1 MANRMTKN
9 TLRCALK
16 LSGIKKTLGS
26 VSLTRRL
33 MKRTIFQTL
42 IGMRL
47 AVLLTVGLMTF
58 SFCAD
63 LALGAKPIKELFDDD
78 PTLRQQTYQNWA
90 KKIEEQL
97 QQAQGAEEKKLIL
110 LQKQFLERLKEISDS
125 PGETDAVELLEEVAG
140 QSSLTWQNWVL
151 YLNRFVE
158 MIRQETKTR
167 EEIKEAEIQ
176 LKDMEKELSALS
188 PDQPYTMM
196 VQIQHAYQMRKLKLR
211 EAIVRQLSEQ
221 LESARKAFPDI
232 IRRVRIDSSTNEK
245 IKSELEMAQKKLSRL
260 EEENKIIARF
270 VALEQQEIP
279 VPLDSEDPSSKARQL
294 LKRYNTLK
302 LYKIQ
307 INTLER
313 ESLTHAQRLAVLEN
327 NNNLLW
333 IRLLGNQTSPN
344 SLLLPNEN
352 NIKEIDQIR
361 DDHKKLLITL
371 RQIKS
376 ELFVFKADSLPT
388 GPKATDLYED
398 LADSA
403 DNIAV
408 EVTGN
413 DKKAALLEEK
423 RRLFLRA
430 VTIKQ
435 SVFSSV
441 VTRTFDT
448 LGVLWKKTGEFFRY
462 PVFGSSRLW
471 LSIGDVLKI
480 ILILS
485 LGALIHRFYDQT
497 TKLIK
502 SLSGWQREGKT
513 EKKRLSLELSA
524 EGWRNLRWDSLNLR
538 RRIKFDAWFPH
549 IPLGITVGLFGLF
562 VLWRVYGT
570 VFGVVKSLSSIQAL
584 PRSMFFTTM
593 EKLSETAGGI
603 MLILMSIGLMRRSRF
618 IWFVTLLLSVAMAVA
633 AYLRPYSPYLM
644 WASLSLLAFLLIF
657 KRHFKQVS
665 IAAGSLFAL
674 CSVLVF
680 LVYGIFGSYIL
691 GQEFNPP
698 IEDFASSLYFTIVT
712 ISTVGYGEITPRTL
726 EARFFVVSLIIL
738 GIIVFATSITTVIV
752 PLIGSRLRRIMESK
766 GEKMER
772 KDHIILTGNT
782 PLAHNTF
789 EELKKRDIPITVIL
803 PTEAGEEAFL
813 DADFIIGDPTAV
825 RVLRLAGLEK
835 AQAVMALGNDD
846 SENAFVVLAAKEVE
860 GTAKA
865 ICAVND
871 SKNINKVRRVRPDM
885 LIAPQ
890 VLGGELL
897 AMAMSGEKPDLE
909 ILMKR
914 MFNND

>member
-1 MANRMTKN
+1 MKKN
-9 TLRCALK
+9 TLRCAFK
-16 LSGIKKTLGS
+16 LFGINKALGA
-26 VSLTRRL
+26 VSLTRRP

-47 AVLLTVGLMTF
+47 VVLLTVGLMTF
-58 SFCAD
+58 SFYAD

-78 PTLRQQTYQNWA
+78 PMLRQKTYQNWA
-90 KKIEEQL
+90 KKIDKQL
-97 QQAQGAEEKKLIL
+97 QQVKGVEEKKLML
-110 LQKQFLERLKEISDS
+110 LQKQFLERLKEISES
-125 PGETDAVELLEEVAG
+125 PGESNASKLPEVAAG
-140 QSSLTWQNWVL
+140 QSYLTWQNWIL

-158 MIRQETKTR
+158 MIRQDTKIR

-188 PDQPYTMM
+188 PDQPHTMM
-196 VQIQHAYQMRKLKLR
+196 VQLQHAYQVRKLRLT
-211 EAIVRQLSEQ
+211 EAIARQMSEQ
-221 LESARKAFPDI
+221 LESTRKAFPDI
-232 IRRVRIDSSTNEK
+232 IRRVRIDPSTNEK
-245 IKSELEMAQKKLSRL
+245 IRSELEMAQKKLSRL
-260 EEENKIIARF
+260 KEENKIIARF

-279 VPLDSEDPSSKARQL
+279 MPFDLEDPSSKVHNL

-307 INTLER
+307 INKLVR

-333 IRLLGNQTSPN
+333 IQLLGNQTPPN
-344 SLLLPNEN
+344 SLLVPNEN

-361 DDHKKLLITL
+361 DDYKKLLITL

-376 ELFVFKADSLPT
+376 ELFAFKAESLPI

-408 EVTGN
+408 KVTVN
-413 DKKAALLEEK
+413 DKNAALLQEK
-423 RRLFLRA
+423 NRLFLRA

-435 SVFSSV
+435 SLFSSLI
-441 VTRTFDT
+441 TRTFDT
-448 LGVLWKKTGEFFRY
+448 LGVLWKKTGEFFQY
-462 PVFGSSRLW
+462 PVLGSGRRW
-471 LSIGDVLKI
+471 LSIGGVLQI

-485 LGALIHRFYDQT
+485 LGALIHRFYGQT
-497 TKLIK
+497 AKLIK
-502 SLSGWQREGKT
+502 SLTGWQREGKT
-513 EKKRLSLELSA
+513 EKKGMSMELPA
-524 EGWRNLRWDSLNLR
+524 EGWRNLRWNSLNLR
-538 RRIKFDAWFPH
+538 RRVKFDAWFPH
-549 IPLGITVGLFGLF
+549 IPLGITVGLFGLL

-570 VFGVVKSLSSIQAL
+570 VFGVVKSLSSIQSL

-618 IWFVTLLLSVAMAVA
+618 IWFVTLLLSVTMAVA

-644 WASLSLLAFLLIF
+644 WASLSLLALLLIF

-665 IAAGSLFAL
+665 LAAGSLFAL

-680 LVYGIFGSYIL
+680 MVYGIFGSYIL

-698 IEDFASSLYFTIVT
+698 IDDFASSLYFTIVT

-726 EARFFVVSLIIL
+726 EARLFVVSLIIL

-772 KDHIILTGNT
+772 KDHIILIGNT

-789 EELKKRDIPITVIL
+789 EELKKRGIPITVIL

-813 DADFIIGDPTAV
+813 DADVIIGDPTAV
-825 RVLRLAGLEK
+825 KVLRLAGLEK
-835 AQAVMALGNDD
+835 AQAVMALGDDD
-846 SENAFVVLAAKEVE
+846 SENAFVVLAAKEVK
-860 GTAKA
+860 GAAKA

-897 AMAMSGEKPDLE
+897 AMTMSGETPDLE

>member
-1 MANRMTKN
+1 MTKN

-16 LSGIKKTLGS
+16 LFGINKTLGS
-26 VSLTRRL
+26 VSLTRRP

-42 IGMRL
+42 IGMKL
-47 AVLLTVGLMTF
+47 VVLLTVGLITF
-58 SFCAD
+58 SFYAD

-78 PTLRQQTYQNWA
+78 PKLRQQTYQNLA
-90 KKIEEQL
+90 KKIEEHL
-97 QQAQGAEEKKLIL
+97 HHAKGDEEKKLML
-110 LQKQFLERLKEISDS
+110 LQKQFLERLKEISES
-125 PGETDAVELLEEVAG
+125 PGESNASKLPEVAAG
-140 QSSLTWQNWVL
+140 QSYLTWQNWIL

-158 MIRQETKTR
+158 MIRQDTKIR

-188 PDQPYTMM
+188 PDQPHTMM
-196 VQIQHAYQMRKLKLR
+196 VQLQHAYQMRKFRLT
-211 EAIVRQLSEQ
+211 EAIVRQMSEQ
-221 LESARKAFPDI
+221 LKSTRKAFPDI
-232 IRRVRIDSSTNEK
+232 IRRVRIDTSTNKK
-245 IKSELEMAQKKLSRL
+245 ISSELETAQNKLSKL
-260 EEENKIIARF
+260 EEENKIIAR
-270 VALEQQEIP
+270 VLALEQQEIP
-279 VPLDSEDPSSKARQL
+279 LPLDSEDPSSKVRHL

-302 LYKIQ
+302 SYKIQ
-307 INTLER
+307 INKLER
-313 ESLTHAQRLAVLEN
+313 ESLTYAQRLVVLEN

-333 IRLLGNQTSPN
+333 IRLLGKQTSPN
-344 SLLLPNEN
+344 SLLVPNED
-352 NIKEIDQIR
+352 NIKELDQLR
-361 DDHKKLLITL
+361 DNHKKLLITL

-388 GPKATDLYED
+388 GPKTTDLYED

-408 EVTGN
+408 EVTAN

-423 RRLFLRA
+423 SRLFLRA

-435 SVFSSV
+435 SVFSSL

-462 PVFGSSRLW
+462 PVFGSGRPW
-471 LSIGDVLKI
+471 LSIGDVLQI

-485 LGALIHRFYDQT
+485 LGALIHRFYGQT
-497 TKLIK
+497 TKLMK
-502 SLSGWQREGKT
+502 SLSGWQRKEKT
-513 EKKRLSLELSA
+513 EKKPLSTVLSA
-524 EGWRNLRWDSLNLR
+524 EGWRNLRWNSLNLR

-549 IPLGITVGLFGLF
+549 IPLGITVGLFGLL
-562 VLWRVYGT
+562 VLWRVYGNL
-570 VFGVVKSLSSIQAL
+570 FGVVKSLSSIQAL
-584 PRSMFFTTM
+584 PKSMFFTTM
-593 EKLSETAGGI
+593 GKLSETAGGI
-603 MLILMSIGLMRRSRF
+603 LLILMSIGLMRRSRF

-644 WASLSLLAFLLIF
+644 WASLFLLVFLLIF

-665 IAAGSLFAL
+665 LAAGSLFAL

-680 LVYGIFGSYIL
+680 LVYGIFGSFIL
-691 GQEFNPP
+691 GKEFNPP
-698 IEDFASSLYFTIVT
+698 IDDFASSLYFTIVT
-712 ISTVGYGEITPRTL
+712 MSTVGYGEITPRTL
-726 EARFFVVSLIIL
+726 EARLFVVSLIIL

-752 PLIGSRLRRIMESK
+752 PLIGSRMRRIMESK

-782 PLAHNTF
+782 PLANNTF
-789 EELKKRDIPITVIL
+789 EELKKRNIPITVIV

-813 DADFIIGDPTAV
+813 DADFIVGDPTAV
-825 RVLRLAGLEK
+825 KVLRLAGLEK

-860 GTAKA
+860 GTAKT

-885 LIAPQ
+885 IIAPQ

-897 AMAMSGEKPDLE
+897 AMAMSGETPDLE
-909 ILMKR
+909 VLMKR
-914 MFNND
+914 MFNHE

>member
-1 MANRMTKN
+1 MTKN

-16 LSGIKKTLGS
+16 LFGINKALGA
-26 VSLTRRL
+26 VSLTRRP

-47 AVLLTVGLMTF
+47 VVLLTVGLMTF
-58 SFCAD
+58 SFYAD

-78 PTLRQQTYQNWA
+78 PKLRQQTYQNLA

-97 QQAQGAEEKKLIL
+97 QQVKGAEEKKLML
-110 LQKQFLERLKEISDS
+110 LQKQLLERLKEISDS
-125 PGETDAVELLEEVAG
+125 PGETNAGELPEVVAG
-140 QSSLTWQNWVL
+140 QSYLKWQSWVL

-158 MIRQETKTR
+158 MIRQETKIK
-167 EEIKEAEIQ
+167 EEIKETEIQ

-188 PDQPYTMM
+188 PDQPHTMM
-196 VQIQHAYQMRKLKLR
+196 VQLQYAYQMRKLSLTK
-211 EAIVRQLSEQ
+211 AIARQMFEQ
-221 LESARKAFPDI
+221 LESTRKNFPEI
-232 IRRVRIDSSTNEK
+232 IRRVRIDPSTNEK
-245 IKSELEMAQKKLSRL
+245 IRSELAIAQKKLYRL
-260 EEENKIIARF
+260 EEENKIIARV

-279 VPLDSEDPSSKARQL
+279 MPLDSEDPSSKVRQL

-307 INTLER
+307 INKLVR
-313 ESLTHAQRLAVLEN
+313 ESLTYAQRLVVLEN

-333 IRLLGNQTSPN
+333 IRLLGKQTSPN
-344 SLLLPNEN
+344 SLLVPNED
-352 NIKEIDQIR
+352 NIKEVDQLR

-376 ELFVFKADSLPT
+376 ELFVFKADSMPT
-388 GPKATDLYED
+388 GPKTTDLYED

-408 EVTGN
+408 EVTAN

-423 RRLFLRA
+423 SRLFLRA

-448 LGVLWKKTGEFFRY
+448 LGVFWKKTGEFFRY
-462 PVFGSSRLW
+462 PVFGSGRPW
-471 LSIGDVLKI
+471 LSIGNVLQV
-480 ILILS
+480 ILILF
-485 LGALIHRFYDQT
+485 LGALIHRFYGQT

-502 SLSGWQREGKT
+502 SLSGWQRKGKT
-513 EKKRLSLELSA
+513 EKKPLSMELSA
-524 EGWRNLRWDSLNLR
+524 ERWRNLRWDSLNLR

-549 IPLGITVGLFGLF
+549 IPLGITVGLFGLL
-562 VLWRVYGT
+562 VLWRVYGN

-644 WASLSLLAFLLIF
+644 WASLSLLVFLLIF

-665 IAAGSLFAL
+665 LAAGSLFAL

-680 LVYGIFGSYIL
+680 LVYGIFGSFIL

-698 IEDFASSLYFTIVT
+698 IDDFASSLYFTIVT
-712 ISTVGYGEITPRTL
+712 MSTVGYGEITPRTL
-726 EARFFVVSLIIL
+726 EARLFVVSLIIL

-752 PLIGSRLRRIMESK
+752 PLIGSRMRRIMESK

-789 EELKKRDIPITVIL
+789 EELKKRNIPITVIV

-825 RVLRLAGLEK
+825 KVLRLAGLEK

-860 GTAKA
+860 GTAKT

-897 AMAMSGEKPDLE
+897 AMAMSGETPDLE

-914 MFNND
+914 MFNHE

>member
-1 MANRMTKN
+1 MTRN
-9 TLRCALK
+9 TLRYALK
-16 LSGIKKTLGS
+16 LSGIKKTFGS

-33 MKRTIFQTL
+33 MKRMIFHTL

-90 KKIEEQL
+90 KEIEAQL
-97 QQAQGAEEKKLIL
+97 QQAQGAEEKKLML

-125 PGETDAVELLEEVAG
+125 PGETNAGELPEVVAD
-140 QSSLTWQNWVL
+140 QSYLTWQNWVL
-151 YLNRFVE
+151 YLNRFVG

-188 PDQPYTMM
+188 PEQPYTMM
-196 VQIQHAYQMRKLKLR
+196 VQLQHAYQMRKLRLT
-211 EAIVRQLSEQ
+211 EAIARQMSEQ
-221 LESARKAFPDI
+221 LESTRKAFPDI
-232 IRRVRIDSSTNEK
+232 IRRVRIDPSTNEK
-245 IKSELEMAQKKLSRL
+245 IRSELEMAKKKLSGL

-279 VPLDSEDPSSKARQL
+279 VPLDSEDPSSKVRQL
-294 LKRYNTLK
+294 LKRYNALK

-307 INTLER
+307 INKFVR
-313 ESLTHAQRLAVLEN
+313 ESLTLAQRLAVLEN

-333 IRLLGNQTSPN
+333 IRLLGNRTSPN
-344 SLLLPNEN
+344 SLLVPNEN
-352 NIKEIDQIR
+352 NIKETDQIR

-376 ELFVFKADSLPT
+376 ELFAFKAESLPT

-398 LADSA
+398 LAGSA

-408 EVTGN
+408 EVTAN

-423 RRLFLRA
+423 SKLFLRA

-441 VTRTFDT
+441 ITRTFDT

-462 PVFGSSRLW
+462 PVLGSGRPG
-471 LSIGDVLKI
+471 LSIGDVLRI

-485 LGALIHRFYDQT
+485 LGALIHRFYGQT

-513 EKKRLSLELSA
+513 EKKRLSPELSA

-538 RRIKFDAWFPH
+538 RRVKFDAWFPH
-549 IPLGITVGLFGLF
+549 IPLGITVGLFGLL
-562 VLWRVYGT
+562 VLWRVYGN

-633 AYLRPYSPYLM
+633 AYFRPYSHYLM

-665 IAAGSLFAL
+665 IAVGSLFAL

-698 IEDFASSLYFTIVT
+698 IDDFASSLYFTIVT
-712 ISTVGYGEITPRTL
+712 MSTVGYGEITPRTL
-726 EARFFVVSLIIL
+726 EARLFVVSLIIL
-738 GIIVFATSITTVIV
+738 GIMVFATSITTVIA

-789 EELKKRDIPITVIL
+789 EELKKRDIPITVIV

-813 DADFIIGDPTAV
+813 DADVIIGDPTAV
-825 RVLRLAGLEK
+825 KVLRLAGLEK

-897 AMAMSGEKPDLE
+897 AMAMSGETPDLE

-914 MFNND
+914 MFNHE

>member
-1 MANRMTKN
+1 
-9 TLRCALK
+9 
-16 LSGIKKTLGS
+16 
-26 VSLTRRL
+26 
-33 MKRTIFQTL
+33 
-42 IGMRL
+42 MRL
-47 AVLLTVGLMTF
+47 VVLLPVGLMAF
-58 SFCAD
+58 SFYTD

-78 PTLRQQTYQNWA
+78 PKLRQQTYQNLA
-90 KKIEEQL
+90 KKIDEQL
-97 QQAQGAEEKKLIL
+97 HHAKGAEEKKLML
-110 LQKQFLERLKEISDS
+110 LQKQFLERLQEISES
-125 PGETDAVELLEEVAG
+125 PGESYASKLPKVTAG
-140 QSSLTWQNWVL
+140 QSYLTWQNWIL
-151 YLNRFVE
+151 FLNRFVE
-158 MIRQETKTR
+158 MIRQDTKTR

-176 LKDMEKELSALS
+176 LKNTEKELSALS
-188 PDQPYTMM
+188 PDQPHTMM
-196 VQIQHAYQMRKLKLR
+196 VQLQHAYQVRKLRLT
-211 EAIVRQLSEQ
+211 EAIARQMSEQ
-221 LESARKAFPDI
+221 LESTTKAFADI
-232 IRRVRIDSSTNEK
+232 IRRVRIDPSTNKK
-245 IKSELEMAQKKLSRL
+245 IRSELKTAQNKLSKL
-260 EEENKIIARF
+260 EEENKIIARV

-279 VPLDSEDPSSKARQL
+279 LPLDSEDPSFKVRNL

-302 LYKIQ
+302 SYKIQ
-307 INTLER
+307 INKLVR
-313 ESLTHAQRLAVLEN
+313 ESLTYMQRLVVLEN

-333 IRLLGNQTSPN
+333 IRLLGKQTSPN
-344 SLLLPNEN
+344 SLLVPNED
-352 NIKEIDQIR
+352 NIKELDQLR
-361 DDHKKLLITL
+361 DDNKKLLITL

-388 GPKATDLYED
+388 GPKTKDLYAN
-398 LADSA
+398 LVDSA

-408 EVTGN
+408 EVTAN

-423 RRLFLRA
+423 SRLFLRA

-435 SVFSSV
+435 SVFSSL

-448 LGVLWKKTGEFFRY
+448 LGVIWKKTSEFFRY
-462 PVFGSSRLW
+462 PVFGSGRPW
-471 LSIGDVLKI
+471 LSIGDVLEI
-480 ILILS
+480 ILVLS
-485 LGALIHRFYDQT
+485 LGALIHRFYGQT

-502 SLSGWQREGKT
+502 SLSRWQKKGKT
-513 EKKRLSLELSA
+513 EKKPLSMELSA

-549 IPLGITVGLFGLF
+549 IPLGITVGLFGLL
-562 VLWRVYGT
+562 VLWRVYGN

-644 WASLSLLAFLLIF
+644 WASLSLLVFLLIF

-665 IAAGSLFAL
+665 LAAGSLFAL

-680 LVYGIFGSYIL
+680 LVYGIFGSFIL

-698 IEDFASSLYFTIVT
+698 IDDFASSLYFTIVT
-712 ISTVGYGEITPRTL
+712 MSTVGYGEITPRTL
-726 EARFFVVSLIIL
+726 EARLFVVSLIIF

-752 PLIGSRLRRIMESK
+752 PLIGSRMRRIMENK

-789 EELKKRDIPITVIL
+789 EELKKRNIPISVIV
-803 PTEAGEEAFL
+803 PNEAGEEAFL

-825 RVLRLAGLEK
+825 KVLRLAGLEK
-835 AQAVMALGNDD
+835 AQAIMALGNDD

-860 GTAKA
+860 GTAKT

-897 AMAMSGEKPDLE
+897 AMAMSGQTPDLE

-914 MFNND
+914 MFNHE

>member
-1 MANRMTKN
+1 MTKN
-9 TLRCALK
+9 THRCALN

-26 VSLTRRL
+26 VSLARRL
-33 MKRTIFQTL
+33 MKRTIFNSL

-47 AVLLTVGLMTF
+47 VVLLTVGLMTF

-63 LALGAKPIKELFDDD
+63 LALGAKPIKELFDDN
-78 PTLRQQTYQNWA
+78 PTLREQTYQNWT
-90 KKIEEQL
+90 KEIEEQL
-97 QQAQGAEEKKLIL
+97 QQAQGAEEKKLLL
-110 LQKQFLERLKEISDS
+110 LQKQFLERLKEIPDS
-125 PGETDAVELLEEVAG
+125 PGEINAGELPEVVAG
-140 QSSLTWQNWVL
+140 QSSLSWQNWIL
-151 YLNRFVE
+151 YLNSFVG
-158 MIRQETKTR
+158 MIGQETKTR

-176 LKDMEKELSALS
+176 LKDIKKELSALS
-188 PDQPYTMM
+188 PDLPHTMI
-196 VQIQHAYQMRKLKLR
+196 VQLQHAYQTRKLR
-211 EAIVRQLSEQ
+211 HTESIARQMSEQ

-232 IRRVRIDSSTNEK
+232 IRRVRIDPSTNEK
-245 IKSELEMAQKKLSRL
+245 IRSELEMAKNKLSRL
-260 EEENKIIARF
+260 EEENKIIAGL
-270 VALEQQEIP
+270 VAFEPQEIP
-279 VPLDSEDPSSKARQL
+279 VPLESEDPSSKVRQL
-294 LKRYNTLK
+294 LKRYNTLQ

-307 INTLER
+307 INQLVR
-313 ESLTHAQRLAVLEN
+313 ESLIHEQRLVVLEN

-333 IRLLGNQTSPN
+333 IRLLGKQTSPN
-344 SLLLPNEN
+344 SLLVPNED
-352 NIKEIDQIR
+352 NIKEVDQLR
-361 DDHKKLLITL
+361 DSHKKLLITL

-376 ELFVFKADSLPT
+376 ELFVFKADFLPT
-388 GPKATDLYED
+388 GPKTIDLYED

-408 EVTGN
+408 EVTAN

-423 RRLFLRA
+423 SRLFLRA

-435 SVFSSV
+435 SVFSSL

-462 PVFGSSRLW
+462 PVFGSGRPW

-485 LGALIHRFYDQT
+485 FGALIHRFYGQT

-502 SLSGWQREGKT
+502 SLSGWRRKGKT
-513 EKKRLSLELSA
+513 EKKPLSMELPA
-524 EGWRNLRWDSLNLR
+524 EGWRNLRWNSLNLR
-538 RRIKFDAWFPH
+538 RRVKFDAWFPH
-549 IPLGITVGLFGLF
+549 IPLGITVGLFGLL

-593 EKLSETAGGI
+593 EKLSETVGGI

-618 IWFVTLLLSVAMAVA
+618 IWFVTLLLSVAMAAA

-644 WASLSLLAFLLIF
+644 WASLSLLVFLLIF

-665 IAAGSLFAL
+665 LAVGSLFAL

-712 ISTVGYGEITPRTL
+712 MSTVGYGEITPRTL
-726 EARFFVVSLIIL
+726 EARMFVVSLIVL
-738 GIIVFATSITTVIV
+738 GIIVFATSVTTVIV

-803 PTEAGEEAFL
+803 PTDAVEEAFL
-813 DADFIIGDPTAV
+813 DADVIIGDPTAV
-825 RVLRLAGLEK
+825 KVLRLAGLEK

-914 MFNND
+914 MFNHE

>member
-1 MANRMTKN
+1 M
-9 TLRCALK
+9 
-16 LSGIKKTLGS
+16 
-26 VSLTRRL
+26 TRRR
-33 MKRTIFQTL
+33 MKRTISHMS

-63 LALGAKPIKELFDDD
+63 LALGAKPIKELFNDD
-78 PTLRQQTYQNWA
+78 PALRRQTYQNLV

-97 QQAQGAEEKKLIL
+97 QQAQGAEEKKLLL
-110 LQKQFLERLKEISDS
+110 LQKQFVERLNETSDS
-125 PGETDAVELLEEVAG
+125 PGESAAGELPEIITD
-140 QSSLTWQNWVL
+140 QSYLTWQNWVL
-151 YLNRFVE
+151 YLNGLVK
-158 MIRQETKTR
+158 MIGQETKTKD
-167 EEIKEAEIQ
+167 EIKEAEIE
-176 LKDMEKELSALS
+176 LKNLEEELSALS
-188 PDQPYTMM
+188 SDQLNTMI
-196 VQIQHAYQMRKLKLR
+196 VQLQYAYQMRKLR
-211 EAIVRQLSEQ
+211 ITEAMSRKRSEQ
-221 LESARKAFPDI
+221 LESTIKTFPDI
-232 IRRVRIDSSTNEK
+232 LRRVRIDPNDNEK
-245 IKSELEMAQKKLSRL
+245 IRSELEMAQKKLSKL

-279 VPLDSEDPSSKARQL
+279 VPLDSEDPSSKVRQL
-294 LKRYNTLK
+294 LRRFNTLQSF
-302 LYKIQ
+302 KIQ
-307 INTLER
+307 INKLMR
-313 ESLTHAQRLAVLEN
+313 KSLTYGQRLSVLEN

-333 IRLLGNQTSPN
+333 TRLLGNQTSPN
-344 SLLLPNEN
+344 SLLVPNEI
-352 NIKEIDQIR
+352 NIKEIAQIR
-361 DDHKKLLITL
+361 DDHKKLLVTL

-376 ELFVFKADSLPT
+376 ELFVFKAESLPT

-398 LADSA
+398 LAESA

-408 EVTGN
+408 EVTAN
-413 DKKAALLEEK
+413 DKNAALLEEK
-423 RRLFLRA
+423 CRLFLRA

-435 SVFSSV
+435 SLFSSI

-462 PVFGSSRLW
+462 PVLGYGRLW
-471 LSIGDVLKI
+471 LSIGNILLI
-480 ILILS
+480 IIILS
-485 LGALIHRFYDQT
+485 LGALIHRFYGQT

-502 SLSGWQREGKT
+502 RLFGWQREGKT
-513 EKKRLSLELSA
+513 EKKGLSMELSA
-524 EGWRNLRWDSLNLR
+524 EGWRNLRWNSLNLR

-549 IPLGITVGLFGLF
+549 IPLGITVGLFGLL

-603 MLILMSIGLMRRSRF
+603 MLILMSIGLMRRSRL

-644 WASLSLLAFLLIF
+644 WASLSLLALLLIF

-665 IAAGSLFAL
+665 IAEGSLFAL

-698 IEDFASSLYFTIVT
+698 IDDFASSLYFTVVT
-712 ISTVGYGEITPRTL
+712 MSTVGYGEITPRTL
-726 EARFFVVSLIIL
+726 EARLFVVSLIIL

-752 PLIGSRLRRIMESK
+752 PLIGSRVRRIMESK

-803 PTEAGEEAFL
+803 PTETGEEAFL
-813 DADFIIGDPTAV
+813 DADVIIGDPTAV
-825 RVLRLAGLEK
+825 KVLRLAGLEK
-835 AQAVMALGNDD
+835 AQAVMALGDDD
-846 SENAFVVLAAKEVE
+846 SENAFVVLAAKEVD
-860 GTAKA
+860 GKAKA
-865 ICAVND
+865 ICAVSD
-871 SKNINKVRRVRPDM
+871 SKNISKVRRVRPDM

-914 MFNND
+914 IFNNE

>member
-1 MANRMTKN
+1 MYDVN

-16 LSGIKKTLGS
+16 SLGIKKALGS
-26 VSLTRRL
+26 ASVTRRP
-33 MKRTIFQTL
+33 MKRTIIHTL

-47 AVLLTVGLMTF
+47 AVLLTIGLMAF
-58 SFCAD
+58 SFYAD
-63 LALGAKPIKELFDDD
+63 LAFGAKPIKELFDND

-97 QQAQGAEEKKLIL
+97 QQAQGAEEKKLRL
-110 LQKQFLERLKEISDS
+110 LQKQFLERLKEIPDS
-125 PGETDAVELLEEVAG
+125 PGKINVGELPEEVEG

-151 YLNRFVE
+151 YLNRFVG
-158 MIRQETKTR
+158 MIDQETKTR
-167 EEIKEAEIQ
+167 EEIKDAEIQ
-176 LKDMEKELSALS
+176 LKDIKKELSALS
-188 PDQPYTMM
+188 PDLPHTMM
-196 VQIQHAYQMRKLKLR
+196 MQFQHAYQTRKLR
-211 EAIVRQLSEQ
+211 HAESIARQMSEQ

-232 IRRVRIDSSTNEK
+232 IRRVRIDPGTNKK
-245 IKSELEMAQKKLSRL
+245 IRSELETAQKKMSRL
-260 EEENKIIARF
+260 EEENKIIARI

-279 VPLDSEDPSSKARQL
+279 VLFDSIDPSSKGRQL

-307 INTLER
+307 INQLVR
-313 ESLTHAQRLAVLEN
+313 EGLIHAQRLTVLEN

-344 SLLLPNEN
+344 SLLVPNEN
-352 NIKEIDQIR
+352 NIKEVDQIR

-376 ELFVFKADSLPT
+376 ELFVFKAESLPI

-408 EVTGN
+408 EVTAN
-413 DKKAALLEEK
+413 DKKASLLEEK
-423 RRLFLRA
+423 SRLFLRA

-462 PVFGSSRLW
+462 PVLGSVWLW
-471 LSIGDVLKI
+471 LSIGNVLQI

-485 LGALIHRFYDQT
+485 LGALIHKFYGQT
-497 TKLIK
+497 SKLIK
-502 SLSGWQREGKT
+502 SLTGWKREGKT
-513 EKKRLSLELSA
+513 EKKLLSMELPA
-524 EGWRNLRWDSLNLR
+524 EGWRKFRWNSLNLR
-538 RRIKFDAWFPH
+538 RRVKLDAWFPH
-549 IPLGITVGLFGLF
+549 IPLGITVGLFGLL

-584 PRSMFFTTM
+584 PKSMFFTTM

-644 WASLSLLAFLLIF
+644 WASLSLLVFLLIF

-680 LVYGIFGSYIL
+680 LVYGIFGSFIL

-698 IEDFASSLYFTIVT
+698 INDFPSSLYFTIVT

-726 EARFFVVSLIIL
+726 EARLFVVSLIIL

-772 KDHIILTGNT
+772 KDHIILIGNT

-789 EELKKRDIPITVIL
+789 EELKKRDIPITVIV
-803 PTEAGEEAFL
+803 PTDAGEEAFL
-813 DADFIIGDPTAV
+813 DADVIIGDPTAV
-825 RVLRLAGLEK
+825 KVLRLAGLEK
-835 AQAVMALGNDD
+835 AQAVMALGDDD

-897 AMAMSGEKPDLE
+897 AMAMSGETPDLE

>member
-1 MANRMTKN
+1 
-9 TLRCALK
+9 
-16 LSGIKKTLGS
+16 
-26 VSLTRRL
+26 
-33 MKRTIFQTL
+33 MKRTIFHTL

-47 AVLLTVGLMTF
+47 AVLLTVGLMTC

-78 PTLRQQTYQNWA
+78 PTLRQQAYQNWT
-90 KKIEEQL
+90 KEIEEQL

-125 PGETDAVELLEEVAG
+125 PGETDAVELPEVVAG
-140 QSSLTWQNWVL
+140 QSYLTWQNWVL
-151 YLNRFVE
+151 YLNRFVG
-158 MIRQETKTR
+158 MISQETKTR
-167 EEIKEAEIQ
+167 EETKEAEIQ
-176 LKDMEKELSALS
+176 LKDMEKELSTLS

-232 IRRVRIDSSTNEK
+232 IRRVRIDPSANEN
-245 IKSELEMAQKKLSRL
+245 IKSELEMAQKKLFRL

-313 ESLTHAQRLAVLEN
+313 ESFTHAQQLSVLEN

-344 SLLLPNEN
+344 SLLVPNEN

-376 ELFVFKADSLPT
+376 ELFVFKAESLPT

-423 RRLFLRA
+423 SRLFLRA

-462 PVFGSSRLW
+462 PVLGYGRLW
-471 LSIGDVLKI
+471 LSIGDVLQI

-485 LGALIHRFYDQT
+485 LGALIHKFYGQT

-502 SLSGWQREGKT
+502 RLTGWQREGKT
-513 EKKRLSLELSA
+513 EKKPLSMELSA
-524 EGWRNLRWDSLNLR
+524 EGWRNLKWYSLNLR
-538 RRIKFDAWFPH
+538 RRVKFDAWFPH
-549 IPLGITVGLFGLF
+549 IPLGITVGLFGLL

-593 EKLSETAGGI
+593 EKLSETVGGI

-618 IWFVTLLLSVAMAVA
+618 IWFVTLLLSVAMAAA

-644 WASLSLLAFLLIF
+644 WASLSLLVFLLIF

-665 IAAGSLFAL
+665 LAVGSLFAL

-712 ISTVGYGEITPRTL
+712 MSTVGYGEITPRTL
-726 EARFFVVSLIIL
+726 EARMFVVSLIVL
-738 GIIVFATSITTVIV
+738 GIIVFATSVTTVIV

-803 PTEAGEEAFL
+803 PTDAVEEAFL
-813 DADFIIGDPTAV
+813 DADVIIGDPTAV
-825 RVLRLAGLEK
+825 KVLRLAGLEK

-914 MFNND
+914 MFNHE

>member
-1 MANRMTKN
+1 M
-9 TLRCALK
+9 
-16 LSGIKKTLGS
+16 
-26 VSLTRRL
+26 TRRP

-47 AVLLTVGLMTF
+47 VVLLTVGLMTF
-58 SFCAD
+58 SFYAD
-63 LALGAKPIKELFDDD
+63 LALGARPIKELFDDD
-78 PTLRQQTYQNWA
+78 PELRQQTYQNLA

-97 QQAQGAEEKKLIL
+97 QQAKGAEEKKLML
-110 LQKQFLERLKEISDS
+110 LQKQFLERLKEISES
-125 PGETDAVELLEEVAG
+125 PGESNAGKLPEVVSG
-140 QSSLTWQNWVL
+140 QSYLTWQNWIL

-158 MIRQETKTR
+158 MIRQDTKTR
-167 EEIKEAEIQ
+167 EEIEEAEIQ
-176 LKDMEKELSALS
+176 LKNMKKELSALS
-188 PDQPYTMM
+188 PDQPHTMM
-196 VQIQHAYQMRKLKLR
+196 VQLQHAYQVRKLRLT
-211 EAIVRQLSEQ
+211 EAIARQMSEQ
-221 LESARKAFPDI
+221 LESTRKAFPDI
-232 IRRVRIDSSTNEK
+232 IRRVRIDTSTNKK
-245 IKSELEMAQKKLSRL
+245 IRSELETAQNKLSKL
-260 EEENKIIARF
+260 EEENKIIAR
-270 VALEQQEIP
+270 VLALEQQEIP
-279 VPLDSEDPSSKARQL
+279 LPLDSEDPSSKVRHL

-302 LYKIQ
+302 SYKIQ
-307 INTLER
+307 INKLVR
-313 ESLTHAQRLAVLEN
+313 ESLTYAQRLVVLEN

-333 IRLLGNQTSPN
+333 IRLLGKQTSPN
-344 SLLLPNEN
+344 SLLVPNED
-352 NIKEIDQIR
+352 NIKEVDQLR
-361 DDHKKLLITL
+361 DSHKKLLITL

-388 GPKATDLYED
+388 GPKTIDLYED
-398 LADSA
+398 LVDSA

-408 EVTGN
+408 EVTAN

-423 RRLFLRA
+423 SRLFLRA

-435 SVFSSV
+435 SVFSSL

-462 PVFGSSRLW
+462 PVLGYGRVW
-471 LSIGDVLKI
+471 LSIGNILLI
-480 ILILS
+480 IIILS
-485 LGALIHRFYDQT
+485 LGALIHKFYGQT

-502 SLSGWQREGKT
+502 RLPGWQREGKT
-513 EKKRLSLELSA
+513 EKKRLSMELSA
-524 EGWRNLRWDSLNLR
+524 ERWRNLKWYSLNLR
-538 RRIKFDAWFPH
+538 RRVKFDAWFPH
-549 IPLGITVGLFGLF
+549 IPLGITVGLFGLL

-603 MLILMSIGLMRRSRF
+603 MLILMSIGLIRRSRF

-644 WASLSLLAFLLIF
+644 WASLSLLVFLLIF
-657 KRHFKQVS
+657 KRHFNQVS

-698 IEDFASSLYFTIVT
+698 IDDFASSLYFTVVT
-712 ISTVGYGEITPRTL
+712 MSTVGYGEITPRTL
-726 EARFFVVSLIIL
+726 EARLFVVSLIIL

-752 PLIGSRLRRIMESK
+752 PLIGSRVRRIMESK

-813 DADFIIGDPTAV
+813 DADVIIGDPTAV
-825 RVLRLAGLEK
+825 KVLRLAGLEK
-835 AQAVMALGNDD
+835 AQAVMALGDDD
-846 SENAFVVLAAKEVE
+846 SENAFVVLAAKEVD
-860 GTAKA
+860 GKAKA
-865 ICAVND
+865 ICAVSD

-914 MFNND
+914 IFNHE

>member
-1 MANRMTKN
+1 MTKN

-16 LSGIKKTLGS
+16 LSGIKKILGS
-26 VSLTRRL
+26 VSLNRRL
-33 MKRTIFQTL
+33 MKKTIFHTL
-42 IGMRL
+42 IGVRL

-90 KKIEEQL
+90 KEIEAQL
-97 QQAQGAEEKKLIL
+97 QQAQGAEEKKLML
-110 LQKQFLERLKEISDS
+110 LQRQFLERLKEISDS
-125 PGETDAVELLEEVAG
+125 PGETNAGELPEVVAD
-140 QSSLTWQNWVL
+140 QSYLTWQNWVL
-151 YLNRFVE
+151 YLNRFVG

-176 LKDMEKELSALS
+176 LKDMEKDLSALS
-188 PDQPYTMM
+188 PEQPYTMM
-196 VQIQHAYQMRKLKLR
+196 VQLQHAYQMRKLRLT
-211 EAIVRQLSEQ
+211 EAIARQMSEQ
-221 LESARKAFPDI
+221 LESTRKAFPDI
-232 IRRVRIDSSTNEK
+232 IRRVRIDPSTNEK
-245 IKSELEMAQKKLSRL
+245 IRSELEMAKKKLSGL

-279 VPLDSEDPSSKARQL
+279 VPLDSEDPSSKVRQL
-294 LKRYNTLK
+294 LKRYNALK

-307 INTLER
+307 INKFVR
-313 ESLTHAQRLAVLEN
+313 ESLTLAQRLAVLEN

-333 IRLLGNQTSPN
+333 IRLLGNRTSPN
-344 SLLLPNEN
+344 SLLVPNEN
-352 NIKEIDQIR
+352 NIKETDQIR

-376 ELFVFKADSLPT
+376 ELFAFKAESLPT
-388 GPKATDLYED
+388 GPKAADLYED
-398 LADSA
+398 LAGSA

-408 EVTGN
+408 EVTAN

-423 RRLFLRA
+423 SKLFLRA

-441 VTRTFDT
+441 ITRTFDT

-462 PVFGSSRLW
+462 PVLGSGRPG
-471 LSIGDVLKI
+471 LSIGDVLRI

-485 LGALIHRFYDQT
+485 LGALIHRFYGQT

-513 EKKRLSLELSA
+513 EKKRLSPELSA

-538 RRIKFDAWFPH
+538 RRVKFDAWFPH
-549 IPLGITVGLFGLF
+549 IPLGITVGLFGLL
-562 VLWRVYGT
+562 VLWRVYGN

-633 AYLRPYSPYLM
+633 AYFRPYSPYLM

-665 IAAGSLFAL
+665 IAVGSLFAL

-698 IEDFASSLYFTIVT
+698 IDDFASSLYFTIVT
-712 ISTVGYGEITPRTL
+712 MSTVGYGEITPRTL
-726 EARFFVVSLIIL
+726 EARLFVVSLIIL
-738 GIIVFATSITTVIV
+738 GIMVFATSITTVIA

-789 EELKKRDIPITVIL
+789 EELKKRDIPITVIV

-813 DADFIIGDPTAV
+813 DADVIIGDPTAV
-825 RVLRLAGLEK
+825 KVLRLAGLEK

-897 AMAMSGEKPDLE
+897 AMTMSGETPDLE

-914 MFNND
+914 MFNHE

>member
-1 MANRMTKN
+1 MTKN
-9 TLRCALK
+9 THRCALN
-16 LSGIKKTLGS
+16 LSGFKKTLGS
-26 VSLTRRL
+26 VSLARRL
-33 MKRTIFQTL
+33 MKRTIFNSL

-47 AVLLTVGLMTF
+47 VVLLTVGLMTF

-63 LALGAKPIKELFDDD
+63 LALGAKPIKELFDDN
-78 PTLRQQTYQNWA
+78 PTLREQIYQNWT
-90 KKIEEQL
+90 KEIEEQL
-97 QQAQGAEEKKLIL
+97 QQAQGSEKKKLML
-110 LQKQFLERLKEISDS
+110 LQKQFLEKLKEIPDS
-125 PGETDAVELLEEVAG
+125 PGEIDAGELPEVVAG

-151 YLNRFVE
+151 YLNRFVG
-158 MIRQETKTR
+158 MIDQETKIR

-176 LKDMEKELSALS
+176 LKDIKKELSALS
-188 PDQPYTMM
+188 PDLPHTMM
-196 VQIQHAYQMRKLKLR
+196 VQLQHAYQTRKLR
-211 EAIVRQLSEQ
+211 HTESIARQMSEQ
-221 LESARKAFPDI
+221 LESTRKAFPDI
-232 IRRVRIDSSTNEK
+232 IRRVRIDPSTNEK
-245 IKSELEMAQKKLSRL
+245 IRSELEMAQKKLSRL
-260 EEENKIIARF
+260 KEENKIIARF

-279 VPLDSEDPSSKARQL
+279 MPFDLEDPSSKVHNL

-307 INTLER
+307 INKLVR

-333 IRLLGNQTSPN
+333 IQLLGNQTPPN
-344 SLLLPNEN
+344 SLLVPNEN

-361 DDHKKLLITL
+361 DDYKKLLITL

-376 ELFVFKADSLPT
+376 ELFAFKAESLPI

-408 EVTGN
+408 KVTVN
-413 DKKAALLEEK
+413 DKNAALLQEK
-423 RRLFLRA
+423 NRLFLRA

-435 SVFSSV
+435 SLFSSLI
-441 VTRTFDT
+441 TRTFDT
-448 LGVLWKKTGEFFRY
+448 LGVLWKKTGEFFQY
-462 PVFGSSRLW
+462 PVLGSGRRW
-471 LSIGDVLKI
+471 LSIGGVLQI

-485 LGALIHRFYDQT
+485 LGALIHRFYGQT
-497 TKLIK
+497 AKLIK
-502 SLSGWQREGKT
+502 SLTGWQREGKT
-513 EKKRLSLELSA
+513 EKKGMSMELPA
-524 EGWRNLRWDSLNLR
+524 EGWRNLRWNSLNLR
-538 RRIKFDAWFPH
+538 RRVKFDAWFPH
-549 IPLGITVGLFGLF
+549 IPLGITVGLFGLL

-570 VFGVVKSLSSIQAL
+570 VFGVVKSLSSIQSL

-618 IWFVTLLLSVAMAVA
+618 IWFVTLLLSVTMAVA

-644 WASLSLLAFLLIF
+644 WASLSLLALLLIF

-665 IAAGSLFAL
+665 LAAGSLFAL

-680 LVYGIFGSYIL
+680 MVYGIFGSYIL

-698 IEDFASSLYFTIVT
+698 IDDFASSLYFTIVT

-726 EARFFVVSLIIL
+726 EARLFVVSLIIL

-772 KDHIILTGNT
+772 KDHIILIGNT

-789 EELKKRDIPITVIL
+789 EELKKRGIPITVIL

-813 DADFIIGDPTAV
+813 DADVIIGDPTAV
-825 RVLRLAGLEK
+825 KVLRLAGLEK
-835 AQAVMALGNDD
+835 AQAVMALGDDD
-846 SENAFVVLAAKEVE
+846 SENAFVVLAAKEVK
-860 GTAKA
+860 GAAKA

-897 AMAMSGEKPDLE
+897 AMTMSGETPDLE